1 MRMYWIQEWNGMGN
15 STGGLQAWLNPVSQ
29 MTSSGIRSSHPSTLC
44 SLVWSLLFPLRNTN
58 VLQYPLYSQRYQR
71 KESFSES
78 SIKIPR
84 DDSDWSACITCQ
96 FSWSR
101 KWDHVIDSFSE
112 YKTICSWKTRVLGEK
127 ATDVNHSMLFSLY
140 WLLSLFRL
148 PQHWTAETTK
158 DLGPF
163 LVLFSGDELSS
174 IATKVMLC
182 SILRSRKEF
191 EGERKCG
198 QLYCCLSFW
207 KLPPC
212 LKGLRCFQL
221 HSRMCKVLE
230 KGVRP
235 QLNELRPF
243 CVAPRQMCAD
253 GHHLATTLLLVCVSH
268 PHLFW
273 LSYWLV
279 P

>member
-1 MRMYWIQEWNGMGN
+1 M
-15 STGGLQAWLNPVSQ
+15 
-29 MTSSGIRSSHPSTLC
+29 
-44 SLVWSLLFPLRNTN
+44 
-58 VLQYPLYSQRYQR
+58 
-71 KESFSES
+71 
-78 SIKIPR
+78 
-84 DDSDWSACITCQ
+84 
-96 FSWSR
+96 
-101 KWDHVIDSFSE
+101 
-112 YKTICSWKTRVLGEK
+112 GEK

-140 WLLSLFRL
+140 WLLYLFRL

-182 SILRSRKEF
+182 FILRRRKEF

-198 QLYCCLSFW
+198 QLYCGLSFW

-243 CVAPRQMCAD
+243 CVAPQAD
-253 GHHLATTLLLVCVSH
+253 VCRRAS
-268 PHLFW
+268 
-273 LSYWLV
+273 LSYHSAISVHLTPTSV
-279 P
+279 LALTLAGALGTCTYMSSVCNHMCRHI